1 MQLFVF
7 QVTLNMLLRLVN
19 YPSVI
24 DMLINVLECYQHDF
38 KDWMNISSLV
48 YAFLL
53 APIGRLLMELDSMA
67 AISSL
72 HHLFATMTPST
83 ISIQTLVVAQMKQT
97 ALSSPLYLTRWLGVL
112 TSILRLMYTI
122 FPEEVF
128 FKEIKGMALTT
139 PTVNCNGV
147 ELCAIKTVGPDEP
160 LGSPLCM
167 AGFLFDTIALSVSC
181 LIVMLQHN
189 RQNGVEVLA
198 TVTTDIMIL
207 INTLIESEFVCT
219 FTMHIHVESTLPFFC
234 YYTCVHVHY

>member
-1 MQLFVF
+1 MYCYGMF

-24 DMLINVLECYQHDF
+24 DMIINVLEYYQHDF
-38 KDWMNISSLV
+38 KDWMNTSSLV

-53 APIGRLLMELDSMA
+53 ASIGRLQMELDSMA

-72 HHLFATMTPST
+72 HHLFAAMTPST
-83 ISIQTLVVAQMKQT
+83 ISIQTLVVAQMKQR
-97 ALSSPLYLTRWLGVL
+97 ALSSPLYFTRWLGVL

-128 FKEIKGMALTT
+128 FKEVKGMALTT

-147 ELCAIKTVGPDEP
+147 ELSAMKIIGPDEP

-167 AGFLFDTIALSVSC
+167 AGFLFDAIALSVSC
-181 LIVMLQHN
+181 LTVMLQHN
-189 RQNGVEVLA
+189 RQKGVEVLA

-207 INTLIESEFVCT
+207 INTL
-219 FTMHIHVESTLPFFC
+219 VES
-234 YYTCVHVHY
+234 